1 MTEPLVLTADHG
13 AVRVLTLNR
22 PAARNALSRDLIRAT
37 YTALTEADADESV
50 RAVVLTGADPAFC
63 AGVDLKEAQRDGLKY
78 FEEFRS
84 QSCIAAVAKMRTP
97 IIGAINGATFTGGL
111 EMALGCDFLVASER
125 AVFADTHAR
134 VGILPGGGMTARL
147 PQVVGLAMARRLSMT
162 GEVVDAARA
171 ERIGLVTEV
180 VAHERLLDRALELAG
195 QIAEVPGPTMLGL
208 KEIYTTGAAAVVDPA
223 LAAEEKIAFAQHR
236 DFEGL
241 GDQFRAVS
249 ERNKRQ
255 IESYAKR
262 ERVERVA
269 RPDLLRR
276 LLRISDRP
284 GFDVEHPGELLHWL
298 VGGPARIAVGGERP
312 PGCAHFA
319 RHGLGRGRG
328 AIERRA
334 DRANPACRT
343 PAGSRS
349 CVPPRSARRRNRIRR
364 DTWCRRRRRVPARCA
379 ASASGGRNRSTPV
392 RIAHRGRLA
401 GAPPDRPARH
411 RASAATSSAPVPP
424 RPARR

>member
-1 MTEPLVLTADHG
+1 MSLVLAADHG
-13 AVRVLTLNR
+13 AVRLLTLNR
-22 PAARNALSRDLIRAT
+22 PEARNALSRDLVRAT

-63 AGVDLKEAQRDGLKY
+63 AGVDLKEAQRDGLAY

-147 PQVVGLAMARRLSMT
+147 PHVVGHAMARRLSMT

-180 VAHERLLDRALELAG
+180 VPHERLLDRTLELAT

-208 KEIYTTGAAAVVDPA
+208 KEIYTTGAAAVIEPA

-236 DFEGL
+236 NFEGL
-241 GDQFRAVS
+241 GDRFRAVAD
-249 ERNKRQ
+249 RNKRQ
-255 IESYAKR
+255 I
-262 ERVERVA
+262 
-269 RPDLLRR
+269 
-276 LLRISDRP
+276 DR
-284 GFDVEHPGELLHWL
+284 
-298 VGGPARIAVGGERP
+298 
-312 PGCAHFA
+312 
-319 RHGLGRGRG
+319 
-328 AIERRA
+328 
-334 DRANPACRT
+334 
-343 PAGSRS
+343 
-349 CVPPRSARRRNRIRR
+349 
-364 DTWCRRRRRVPARCA
+364 
-379 ASASGGRNRSTPV
+379 
-392 RIAHRGRLA
+392 
-401 GAPPDRPARH
+401 
-411 RASAATSSAPVPP
+411 
-424 RPARR
+424 